1 MRSSEPAFAT
11 LVVSIALLAAS
22 GQSQAQ
28 EEPSFTLKYGVLAGL
43 TGDPASSG
51 QAWNEAAKLGIN
63 QITQAIDRLAL
74 KGVTVEL
81 TDSQDSQGSPQPGVE
96 AAQKLVNIDGV
107 DVILGDFYSSVTSA
121 VATAVAMPNQVL
133 MFTGGTSPALTKLNT
148 GTPALLWQPVPA
160 DDVQGRVLARI
171 IADELGADAKINV
184 AARNDAYGTA
194 LSAVF
199 EEAWTEGG
207 GTIPKMVIY
216 NHQQPTLDTEAQQL
230 VEGDPDGWLFIDF
243 CATFQKLALPLSRTG
258 AWDPAR
264 SFGSD
269 TLNDCSHRGAQ
280 NWPGMRATRANAS
293 AGESFPAF
301 RELYMQEAPDGVA
314 FESFTAEA
322 FDSAFIVFLAALQA
336 GSSEPMELAAEIVS
350 VTNDPGEAYTFEQ
363 LDEAIKA
370 VLAGNQIHF
379 HGATGPINFD
389 ESGRVHA
396 LTYDIWQHQDDGSSK
411 VVNVVSLQP

>member
-1 MRSSEPAFAT
+1 MRSSKPAFAT
-11 LVVSIALLAAS
+11 FVASVALLAVS
-22 GQSQAQ
+22 GPGKAQ
-28 EEPSFTLKYGVLAGL
+28 EEPSFTLRYGILAGL

-107 DVILGDFYSSVTSA
+107 DVIIGDFYSSVTSA
-121 VATAVAMPNQVL
+121 VATAVAMPNHVL
-133 MFTGGTSPALTKLNT
+133 IFTGGTSPALTKLNT
-148 GTPALLWQPVPA
+148 GSPALLWQPVPA

-171 IADELGADAKINV
+171 IAAELGDDAKINV

-199 EEAWTEGG
+199 KEAWTEGG
-207 GTIPKMVIY
+207 GTIPQMVIY

-230 VEGDPDGWLFIDF
+230 VQGNPDGWLFIDF

-258 AWDPAR
+258 AWDPSR

-301 RELYMQEAPDGVA
+301 RDLYMEEAAEGVA

-322 FDSAFIVFLAALQA
+322 FDSAFVAFLAALQA
-336 GSSEPMELAAEIVS
+336 GSSEPVDVAAEIVS
-350 VTNDPGEAYTFEQ
+350 ITNDPGEAYTFEQ
-363 LDEAIKA
+363 LDEAIQA
-370 VLAGNQIHF
+370 VLAGEEIHF

-411 VVNVVSLQP
+411 VVNIVRLQP